1 MGWSVGV
8 RRKKSPEKKKHRIHI
23 HLFLIVIGKTVKISS
38 FWPNVR
44 RLASQR
50 AGGGGNGASLQMV
63 C

>member
-8 RRKKSPEKKKHRIHI
+8 RRKKSPEKKKHRI